1 MIEFQE
7 LNWVEFNGC
16 VRALPV
22 LSMLFKIYFTYA
34 VIGFDPIKYILS
46 LNLLS
51 HGLKHFDWF

>member
-7 LNWVEFNGC
+7 LNWVEFNLC
-16 VRALPV
+16 CQCCLKFLLHMPLLNEA
-22 LSMLFKIYFTYA
+22 
-34 VIGFDPIKYILS
+34 IGFDPIKYILS